1 LYFLELTLL
10 YCYLEHQSK
19 QTFKCPKKTQVQ
31 MMFYCLKG
39 GLTVPMEKTQK
50 LKAFNNYQCLMLIKG
65 YTGRSMIQ
73 PQPCYTA
80 IWNTNRNP
88 RSTLWQKQRV
98 DCTSSCVAQIIY
110 LSSRKYNR
118 ILC

>member
-1 LYFLELTLL
+1 MERDIPNEFEVLE
-10 YCYLEHQSK
+10 

-73 PQPCYTA
+73 LQQVEEHL
-80 IWNTNRNP
+80 
-88 RSTLWQKQRV
+88 RSAPFICNQV
-98 DCTSSCVAQIIY
+98 
-110 LSSRKYNR
+110 
-118 ILC
+118 